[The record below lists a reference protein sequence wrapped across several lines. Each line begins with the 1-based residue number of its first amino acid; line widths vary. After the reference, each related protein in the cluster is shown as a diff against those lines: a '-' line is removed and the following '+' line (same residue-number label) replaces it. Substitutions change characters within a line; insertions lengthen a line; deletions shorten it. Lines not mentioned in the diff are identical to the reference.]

1 MHASCTL
8 LCGHSHFQSMQCR
21 WWHFGVT
28 GTHGGYWCMQAL
40 CIQHC
45 LLCFIHCVVWM
56 VANVWFV
63 CRGVICLLKV
73 VDGSVTKGDRV
84 IASSTGEVYD
94 VLEVRSFT
102 VESPPPL
109 PLGLS
114 LQCTEVYK
122 GLRCT
127 RGLCCSQV
135 GYVIKHLSSGLH
147 IRKSKQH
154 FKCTLSEQNNIACS
168 ASYQLYLFIIIY

>member
-1 MHASCTL
+1 
-8 LCGHSHFQSMQCR
+8 MQCR

-28 GTHGGYWCMQAL
+28 GTHGGYWCRQAF

-45 LLCFIHCVVWM
+45 LLCFITCVVWM

-102 VESPPPL
+102 VEPPPRPWACL
-109 PLGLS
+109 RS
-114 LQCTEVYK
+114 A
-122 GLRCT
+122 LRCT

-135 GYVIKHLSSGLH
+135 GYVVKHLSSGLH
-147 IRKSKQH
+147 IRKSKKH
-154 FKCTLSEQNNIACS
+154 LKCTLSEQNNIACL
-168 ASYQLYLFIIIY
+168 ASYELYLLIIIY